1 MIYVVIDVATDVIVY
16 AGEREVLAAERLLPG
31 HTYGKAIT
39 AIKARE
45 MALQRA
51 KTARWAYGQLGLGP
65 KAFSSRVG
73 KVQSDKPMPD
83 MPTSRLLYSNRR
95 RNRREVLPDSVRP
108 KDRLKKWG
116 RGWMAP

>member
-16 AGEREVLAAERLLPG
+16 AGEREVLAAERLSPG

-45 MALQRA
+45 MALARA
-51 KTARWAYGQLGLGP
+51 KRARWAYGRLGVGP
-65 KAFSSRVG
+65 
-73 KVQSDKPMPD
+73 VQSFQSMPD
-83 MPTSRLLYSNRR
+83 LPEDRVLHTNRR
-95 RNRREVLPDSVRP
+95 RNRREVLPDSLRP
-108 KDRLKKWG
+108 KDRVKKWG